1 MLVRRGWR
9 IVEYGQYV
17 VDGVVFLDVGIINRQ
32 RGYQHHVVVIV
43 IGGRRV
49 LVFVMVVVR
58 AAVTL
63 FGRGRLD
70 SGRGRRRLPN
80 VWHRVRRLG
89 HRRRR

>member
-1 MLVRRGWR
+1 M
-9 IVEYGQYV
+9 
-17 VDGVVFLDVGIINRQ
+17 DGVVFLDVGVINRQ
-32 RGYQHHVVVIV
+32 RGYQHHIIVIV

-70 SGRGRRRLPN
+70 SGRRRRRLPD
-80 VWHRVRRLG
+80 VR
-89 HRRRR
+89 H